1 MFPKYFFKNAPPFK
15 GRAYT
20 HLGGPELLINLI
32 SRKNIFRPLHQSPRN
47 LIIPDKIA
55 CFRKH
60 TSKDL
65 SARTPSYTPLP
76 SPDVTSLINPHIRKR
91 KYIQRIPSRSL
102 PLFHGCPYGC
112 KWLIISPPNN
122 SSAIPAEPRN
132 HPKAAHR
139 FQLPWRIPWNSSTVK
154 KKVNRPGRAKSYRW
168 RIEGRFIYR
177 GFLTVPAFQLLC
189 AVEQRFLARTRARS
203 AGGRQERGR
212 WEMGK
217 EGGGRGR
224 QRRKSKKKKREENRR
239 DRILLFGRGHA
250 WFEVSPSRGALE
262 HGWKGEEGG
271 DGGEEGEK
279 EEENKKKIYSFVS
292 AHCLPRFMIVGS
304 VTDEISMPM
313 EARPIFH
320 IEIPLWYIQP
330 GRVTYFSVLTSKWTS
345 LVYHIYSTRPIPRNR
360 CRERERERETICLK
374 SRSAPFPRYICY
386 INSTVCPV
394 LSGIFNCS
402 RAFFFPS
409 TFFFSIFHICA
420 FKGPMVFIEDWRRW
434 TGHFLIKFLFC

>member
-112 KWLIISPPNN
+112 KWLIISPPND
-122 SSAIPAEPRN
+122 SSAIPAESRN

-154 KKVNRPGRAKSYRW
+154 KK
-168 RIEGRFIYR
+168 
-177 GFLTVPAFQLLC
+177 
-189 AVEQRFLARTRARS
+189 
-203 AGGRQERGR
+203 
-212 WEMGK
+212 
-217 EGGGRGR
+217 
-224 QRRKSKKKKREENRR
+224 
-239 DRILLFGRGHA
+239 
-250 WFEVSPSRGALE
+250 
-262 HGWKGEEGG
+262 
-271 DGGEEGEK
+271 
-279 EEENKKKIYSFVS
+279 
-292 AHCLPRFMIVGS
+292 
-304 VTDEISMPM
+304 
-313 EARPIFH
+313 
-320 IEIPLWYIQP
+320 
-330 GRVTYFSVLTSKWTS
+330 
-345 LVYHIYSTRPIPRNR
+345 
-360 CRERERERETICLK
+360 
-374 SRSAPFPRYICY
+374 
-386 INSTVCPV
+386 
-394 LSGIFNCS
+394 
-402 RAFFFPS
+402 
-409 TFFFSIFHICA
+409 
-420 FKGPMVFIEDWRRW
+420 
-434 TGHFLIKFLFC
+434 